1 MADKSFGL
9 SIDGDRVTVVETMG
23 DIAVSATSVAA
34 GSLADSLD
42 AALSGIK
49 QKRNDPPMRVAL
61 IAPSTLL
68 RRIDVTAAL
77 VGSRADF
84 EDAVFAALPANREV
98 SATAGAFFDREALV
112 GDTVSAGAAVISPAT
127 RIEEVYAALGRRR
140 AEVVASPLTL
150 TGFDGIWFGVH
161 HSVADVTLVVDGRTI
176 AYRQLRA
183 GGLSALLAVLGDPNV
198 PELGQSRLLGA
209 LTATGPEDPLANV
222 ELGRYLRMLVSE
234 LSQTLDYWRRS
245 GENVPAT
252 DQVLLYGPGASSP
265 LAHSALVDAGLRPL
279 VPESLNQALS
289 YVPPASRAESLSAFC
304 AAVTTGRHMPQV
316 SFVNPLDAAIAT
328 ASRKSRRRMF
338 IVAGAGVVS
347 VSLGLL
353 VVKPI
358 YEGWS
363 TARLADRELTATL
376 VEFDEKAELYHQ
388 SVDLETRRQIQQ
400 SALDAQPAWS
410 EVYALVLA
418 SLPVGVDIDQ
428 VSATADSDEVTAT
441 VSVTMRGGS
450 YGDLTRWLSKL
461 ATTDGVVEAWST
473 GFSQREDVASFVV
486 SLRLKAQST
495 VAPNTAVEPTTT
507 PTTLTPDVTPTDAP
521 STPTSVPLTDPSI
534 TTPSTSA
541 VPAGT
546 ETKEVNG

>member
-1 MADKSFGL
+1 MADKSFGI

-23 DIAVSATSVAA
+23 DIAISATSVAA
-34 GSLADSLD
+34 GSLVDSLD

-49 QKRNDPPMRVAL
+49 QKRNDPPMRVSL

-68 RRIDVTAAL
+68 RRIDVTASL

-84 EDAVFAALPANREV
+84 EDAVFTALPANREV
-98 SATAGAFFDREALV
+98 SATAGAFFDRESLV

-127 RIEEVYAALGRRR
+127 RIEEVYAALGHRR

-161 HSVADVTLVVDGRTI
+161 HSVSDVTLVVDGRAV

-245 GENVPAT
+245 GENMPAT

-289 YVPPASRAESLSAFC
+289 YVAPASRAESLSAFC

-316 SFVNPLDAAIAT
+316 SFVNPLDAAIAA
-328 ASRKSRRRMF
+328 ASRKSRRRML
-338 IVAGAGVVS
+338 IVAGAGMVS

-363 TARLADRELTATL
+363 AARLADSELTATR

-388 SVDLETRRQIQQ
+388 SVDLEIRRQIQQ

-418 SLPVGVDIDQ
+418 SLPTGVDIDQ

-495 VAPNTAVEPTTT
+495 VAPNIAVEPTTMPTT
-507 PTTLTPDVTPTDAP
+507 PTPDTTAISAPISVPLSDPNSTAP
-521 STPTSVPLTDPSI
+521 ST
-534 TTPSTSA
+534 ST